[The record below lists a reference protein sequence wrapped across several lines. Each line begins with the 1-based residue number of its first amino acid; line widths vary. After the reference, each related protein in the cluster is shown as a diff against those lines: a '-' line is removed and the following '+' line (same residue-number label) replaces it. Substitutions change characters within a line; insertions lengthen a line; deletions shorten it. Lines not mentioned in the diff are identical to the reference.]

1 MSRKHHSLYKHLI
14 EWEQKEKLA
23 LKDDSVLLGDSL
35 IHTYCFKEN
44 YYFMAG
50 DRVSSSRDSRYWGLL
65 PEPYIVGVATR
76 IWKSVD
82 KETGKIRWDRVM
94 KTIE

>member
-50 DRVSSSRDSRYWGLL
+50 DRVTSSRDSRYWGLL
-65 PEPYIVGVATR
+65 PESYIVGVATL
-76 IWKSVD
+76 IWKSENM
-82 KETGKIRWDRVM
+82 ETGKIRWSRVL
-94 KTIE
+94 KAIE

>member
-1 MSRKHHSLYKHLI
+1 MNQKHHSLYKHLI

-23 LKDDSVLLGDSL
+23 LKGDSVLLGDSL
-35 IHTYCFKEN
+35 IRTYRFKEN
-44 YYFMAG
+44 NYFMAG
-50 DRVSSSRDSRYWGLL
+50 DRVTSSRDSRYWGLL

-82 KETGKIRWDRVM
+82 KETGRFVG
-94 KTIE
+94 IE

>member
-1 MSRKHHSLYKHLI
+1 MNQKHHSLYKHLI

-23 LKDDSVLLGDSL
+23 LKGDSVLLGDSL
-35 IHTYCFKEN
+35 IRTYRFKEN
-44 YYFMAG
+44 NYFMAG
-50 DRVSSSRDSRYWGLL
+50 DRVTSSRDSRYWGFL

-76 IWKSVD
+76 IWNSVD